1 MNDKVLHKLLTDY
14 IAGSI
19 SKSDF
24 VVLRDH
30 VNASNDDTLKRE
42 LENMWLSY
50 ETEMPVF
57 EARATALF
65 PTIKQQTYV
74 PVKINYWLAVQKY
87 AAVALILVLSTVSL
101 YLYQSHQMIQTLSE
115 QEVVFSSPQGQRASL
130 TLPDGSMIDLN
141 SNSTLSY
148 KQNFGQADRHINFV
162 GEGYFKVAK
171 DADKVFKIQT
181 KDLLVEVLGTTF
193 NFFTYANQNIVELA
207 LVEGRVKV
215 STLFDNSKT
224 EYLSANEKI
233 TLNRSTGELHKELK
247 TFTSET
253 AWVSDTL
260 QLKAL
265 PLREVLS
272 VLSRRF
278 NVKIEAEEHPLLND
292 CYSATYTHRS
302 LEEILDV
309 LKLHYHLDVR
319 KTNDA
324 IYISFK

>member
-1 MNDKVLHKLLTDY
+1 MNDEVLHKLLTDY

-19 SKSDF
+19 SKPDF
-24 VVLRDH
+24 EALRDH
-30 VNASNDDTLKRE
+30 VNASNDETLKQE
-42 LENMWLSY
+42 LEHMWLSY

-57 EARATALF
+57 ETRATALF

-74 PVKINYWLAVQKY
+74 PVKINYWLTIQKY
-87 AAVALILVLSTVSL
+87 AAVALILLLSTVSF
-101 YLYQSHQMIQTLSE
+101 YLYQSNQIIQTLSE

-130 TLPDGSMIDLN
+130 TLPDGTEIDLN

-148 KQNFGQADRHINFV
+148 KQNFGQTDRRINFV

-171 DADKVFKIQT
+171 NANKMFKIQT

-193 NFFTYANQNIVELA
+193 NFFTYANENIVELA

-215 STLFDNSKT
+215 STLFGDQKT
-224 EYLSANEKI
+224 EYLLENEKI
-233 TLNRSTGELHKELK
+233 TLNRSTGELHKERK

-260 QLKAL
+260 KLNAL
-265 PLREVLS
+265 PLREVFS

-278 NVKIEAEEHPLLND
+278 NVKIDVAEHPLLND
-292 CYSATYTHRS
+292 CYSATYIHRS
-302 LEEILDV
+302 LDDILNV
-309 LKLHYHLDVR
+309 LKMHYHLDVR
-319 KTNDA
+319 KANDE

>member
-1 MNDKVLHKLLTDY
+1 MNDEVLHKLLTDY

-19 SKSDF
+19 SKPDF
-24 VVLRDH
+24 EALRDH
-30 VNASNDDTLKRE
+30 VNASNDETLKQE

-50 ETEMPVF
+50 ETDMPVF
-57 EARATALF
+57 KTRAAAMF
-65 PTIKQQTYV
+65 PAIKQQTYI
-74 PVKINYWLAVQKY
+74 PVKINFWIAVQKY
-87 AAVALILVLSTVSL
+87 AAIALILVLSTVSL
-101 YLYQSHQMIQTLSE
+101 YFYQSHQIIQTLSE
-115 QEVVFSSPQGQRASL
+115 QEVVFSSPQGQRAAL
-130 TLPDGSMIDLN
+130 TLPDGTVIDLN

-148 KQNFGQADRHINFV
+148 KQNFGQTDRRINFV

-171 DADKVFKIQT
+171 DTDKLFKIQT

-193 NFFTYANQNIVELA
+193 NFFTYANENIVELA

-215 STLFDNSKT
+215 STLFGDQKT

-233 TLNRSTGELHKELK
+233 TLNRSTGELHKEHK

-260 QLKAL
+260 KLNAL
-265 PLREVLS
+265 PLREVLT

-278 NVKIEAEEHPLLND
+278 NVKIDAEEHPLLND
-292 CYSATYTHRS
+292 RYSATYTHRS

-319 KTNDA
+319 KANDE